1 MALGSQASIGGQGS
15 IDDLNASQDRN
26 GFFKKTV
33 FVLTE
38 DDIDSVWNAENSN
51 AAVQAA
57 LHRYFEKLSDKGQK
71 VQDYN
76 EFENRYEPGELKFI
90 ANYILSNLCFLKTEL
105 GINDA

>member
-1 MALGSQASIGGQGS
+1 MGQGSLASIPGQGS
-15 IDDLNASQDRN
+15 IEDLNSSQDKN
-26 GFFKKTV
+26 GFFRKAV
-33 FVLTE
+33 FVLNE
-38 DDIDSVWNAENSN
+38 DDIDYVWNAENPN
-51 AAVQAA
+51 VAVQVA

-90 ANYILSNLCFLKTEL
+90 ANFILSNLCFLRTEL